1 MTENNGMKKNS
12 TTWSAVGLAVMVIAL
27 IAVVAYLIMNPKM
40 LEGLLWII
48 IWVIIILV
56 IVGVIIFLAMAVLA
70 IPFYAK
76 KGEQVQTDKSYQL
89 NDVTPVKESASEQRT
104 EQQVDAKTAA
114 KKQTPAA
121 DHANDELTSGTGK
134 H

>member
-1 MTENNGMKKNS
+1 M
-12 TTWSAVGLAVMVIAL
+12 IA
-27 IAVVAYLIMNPKM
+27 
-40 LEGLLWII
+40 

-56 IVGVIIFLAMAVLA
+56 LIGVIIFLAMAVLA

-76 KGEQVQTDKSYQL
+76 KGEQVQTDKEYQL

-104 EQQVDAKTAA
+104 EQQVDAKTAV
-114 KKQTPAA
+114 KKETPAA
-121 DHANDELTSGTGK
+121 DHTNDELTSGTDK